1 MKKWLLMIVMFL
13 MTISFN
19 ANAGIWT
26 YAQATSAKHRAQE
39 AAEAI
44 KETQEDV
51 QELKEEVKDLKDK
64 INNIIKLLEKQNEEK
79 EKHKKD

>member
-1 MKKWLLMIVMFL
+1 MKKLLIIL
-13 MTISFN
+13 TISIIISFN
-19 ANAGIWT
+19 ANASIWT

>member
-1 MKKWLLMIVMFL
+1 MKKLLIILTIL

-26 YAQATSAKHRAQE
+26 YTQATSAKHKAQE

-64 INNIIKLLEKQNEEK
+64 INNIINLLEKQNEEK